1 MSPSDDKD
9 LPDEGEGD
17 EGIDLSA
24 VQMIPIDRIRVLNPR
39 SRNQKGFSDL
49 VENIAAVG
57 LKRPIIVAEK
67 DAREDGPRYDLV
79 CGQGRLEAVQSLGEI
94 HIPAIV
100 RKASKKQCYLMS
112 LIENVARRKHSNLY
126 LLEAIRELETRGY
139 TVAQIA
145 VKTDLD
151 RSYIRGILHLLKA
164 GEERLIAAVEKG
176 LLPITLAMD
185 ISKSDDGELQNALT
199 EAYESGI
206 LKGDELLMV
215 RRLIERR
222 RFLGKRYGPWS
233 TKGKAAYSPQMLDKT
248 YQEEVRRQKVLIKKA
263 EINEQRLLFVTTA
276 LKRLFGDDHFRTLL
290 RAEGMDDLPE
300 ALANH
305 LTEGATS

>member
-1 MSPSDDKD
+1 MSPSDDKNF
-9 LPDEGEGD
+9 PDEDDGN

-24 VQMIPIDRIRVLNPR
+24 IQMIPIERIRVLNPR
-39 SRNQKGFSDL
+39 SRNPKGFSGL
-49 VENIAAVG
+49 VDNIAAVG
-57 LKRPIIVAEK
+57 LKRPITVAEK
-67 DAREDGPRYDLV
+67 RADEEGPRYDLV
-79 CGQGRLEAVQSLGEI
+79 CGQGRLEAYLSLGES

-100 RKASKKQCYLMS
+100 RKASRKQCFIMS
-112 LIENVARRKHSNLY
+112 LVENVARRKHSNLY

-145 VKTDLD
+145 EKTDLD
-151 RSYIRGILHLLKA
+151 RTYIRGILHLLKA
-164 GEERLIAAVEKG
+164 GEERLIAVVEKG

-185 ISKSDDGELQNALT
+185 ISRSDDGELQNALT
-199 EAYESGI
+199 EAYESGT
-206 LKGDELLMV
+206 LKGDELLKV
-215 RRLIERR
+215 RRLVERR

-233 TKGKAAYSPQMLDKT
+233 TRGRERYSPKMLDKT

-276 LKRLFGDDHFRTLL
+276 MKKLFGDEHFRTLL

-300 ALANH
+300 ALATQ
-305 LTEGATS
+305 LTDGVSS